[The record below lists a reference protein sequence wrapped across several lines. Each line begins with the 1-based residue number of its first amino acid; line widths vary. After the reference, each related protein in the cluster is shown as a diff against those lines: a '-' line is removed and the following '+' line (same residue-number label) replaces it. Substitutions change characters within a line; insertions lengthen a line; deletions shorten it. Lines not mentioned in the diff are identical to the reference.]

1 MPVEPKT
8 KHQKVSVFL
17 LLLKRLQIDL
27 KSGKRITS
35 ETLHAATNCQH
46 WILND
51 CQTMMNSF
59 YIGFFIIMGL
69 LWGVFF
75 YTLIVASDDDR
86 DDRFD

>member
-1 MPVEPKT
+1 
-8 KHQKVSVFL
+8 
-17 LLLKRLQIDL
+17 
-27 KSGKRITS
+27 
-35 ETLHAATNCQH
+35 
-46 WILND
+46 
-51 CQTMMNSF
+51 MNSF